1 MYQQPPNQPPYQ
13 PGQQSY
19 QQPPF
24 QPQPPYQPQRPMM
37 PPGPPMPP
45 PPPRKQGWSAKT
57 WGIII
62 AIIFFMGGIGWIMDA
77 TGVNKQP
84 TPTQTAQQAAP
95 TTAPT
100 PTQKPPTRTQKP
112 VEKMNITVTS
122 LIVKKVDGQYRYFFD
137 VRNHDKK
144 PWSGSAT
151 IELYNDKQET
161 SVGSNTFE
169 TTSPMQP
176 GLGTSVYFDIN
187 TGPHLVHGEYG
198 ITHFKYSIKIQ
209 GQESNKG
216 AGKISDKYSDSS
228 I

>member
-13 PGQQSY
+13 PQQ
-19 QQPPF
+19 
-24 QPQPPYQPQRPMM
+24 PMM

-77 TGVNKQP
+77 TGVNKPP

-100 PTQKPPTRTQKP
+100 PTQKPPTRTQK
-112 VEKMNITVTS
+112 
-122 LIVKKVDGQYRYFFD
+122 LVKKIDGQYRYFFD

-176 GLGTSVYFDIN
+176 GLGTSVYFNIH
-187 TGPHLVHGEYG
+187 TGPPLVHGEYG

-216 AGKISDKYSDSS
+216 TGKLSDKYSDSS